1 MKKILENTRAAA
13 LAMAVITAALALAAA
28 AACTDDEPQTAQPPA
43 AAGLHLRADSA
54 WAGTDDYGF

>member
-13 LAMAVITAALALAAA
+13 LAMAATAAALALAA